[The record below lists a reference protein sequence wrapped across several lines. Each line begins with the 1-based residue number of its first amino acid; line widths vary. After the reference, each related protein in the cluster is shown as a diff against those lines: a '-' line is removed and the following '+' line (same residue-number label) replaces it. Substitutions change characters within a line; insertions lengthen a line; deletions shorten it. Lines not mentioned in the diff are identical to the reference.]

1 MIKQA
6 LSESRMREIRPSG
19 SNERGVETE
28 RGSLISATAPHL
40 DSTRMPLS

>member
-1 MIKQA
+1 MPHRRAPAYVHGGVGILVEPA

-28 RGSLISATAPHL
+28 RGL
-40 DSTRMPLS
+40 